1 MATESNTGVNFHHHH
16 HPHNHRPQTMSFQ
29 TASMGSDFV
38 GNYYYGGQGG
48 GGVNMN
54 VNNAAGGIVFSGT
67 PAGIISSSSSSNSG
81 IPLQQGSSLGTLL
94 LDTVPGLK
102 HEAGLAVEWSVEE
115 QYKLEEGLVK
125 FADEPS
131 IMKYIKIAAALRDK
145 SVRDVALRCRW
156 MMRKR
161 RKQEDHNLG
170 KKVKDRRDRIESCM
184 KNNIGSPSS
193 MSMGAIPAYS
203 TPLQAQDPNHVAASG
218 ALPGTSRH
226 LLEENKQA
234 LGQISSN
241 LSALKLQENVD
252 LFLRTRSNLTT
263 ILNDMRNMPG
273 IMSQMPPLPVC
284 LNEELANCVLPSSS
298 QVSLHGF
305 LVSFP

>member
-156 MMRKR
+156 MM
-161 RKQEDHNLG
+161 
-170 KKVKDRRDRIESCM
+170 DRIESCM